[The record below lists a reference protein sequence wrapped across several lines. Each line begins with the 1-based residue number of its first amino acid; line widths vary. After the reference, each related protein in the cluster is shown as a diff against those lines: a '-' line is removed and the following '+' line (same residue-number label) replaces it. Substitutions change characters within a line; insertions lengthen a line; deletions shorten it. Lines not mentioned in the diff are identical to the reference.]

1 MCVADVGKLQI
12 AKMGIQP
19 RVDCAFPKLEGLR
32 CYGASAPVRVNR
44 GGQEL
49 VRLLTECQKRD
60 GLLLCPPVVYEMEL
74 HVLLCRLLCQTHEFR
89 EPKHAAV
96 RSISGSNLNF
106 KGQQVMLA
114 DGPESDPTDNDHLI

>member
-1 MCVADVGKLQI
+1 MLIAMFLSFFFLMIRRPPRSTLFPYTTLFRSCVADVSKLQI

-19 RVDCAFPKLEGLR
+19 RVDCAFPKLGGLR

-74 HVLLCRLLCQTHEFR
+74 HVLLCRLLCQ
-89 EPKHAAV
+89 
-96 RSISGSNLNF
+96 S
-106 KGQQVMLA
+106 
-114 DGPESDPTDNDHLI
+114 